1 MNVLILTDFSK
12 VAENAGKYA
21 VHFLGN
27 VPANFYLLNI
37 ETFNFRGVPL
47 DFINEKKC
55 MAQDRLKS
63 SLEYLQKETPNKAHK
78 FQAHFSEDNLV
89 SATRKFVEEKKI
101 DLIVMGAAGKEYPQN
116 AILGNHTYEI
126 IRKIKCN
133 LLAVSQDGIYRQP
146 EKLVLPIDYSVALED
161 KIFQFFDKPGIVK
174 KTHLTVMEIGDH
186 SAAMVTTEVP
196 RQIVAGQFKVDNIR
210 FLEMEE
216 AAIYDE
222 ALLMELQKKFDMI
235 VILGKNL
242 SICDRLLHS
251 RYGICTAIC
260 NKLPILVLHG

>member
-21 VHFLGN
+21 VHFLGK
-27 VPANFYLLNI
+27 VPASFYLLNI
-37 ETFNFRGVPL
+37 ETFNFRGIPL
-47 DFINEKKC
+47 DLINEKKDK
-55 MAQDRLKS
+55 AQDSLKT
-63 SLEYLQKETPNKAHK
+63 SLEYLQKETPNKEHK

-89 SATRKFVEEKKI
+89 TATRKFVEEKKI

-133 LLAVSQDGIYRQP
+133 ILAVSQDSIYSHP
-146 EKLVLPIDYSVALED
+146 EKLVLPIDYSVTLQD
-161 KIFQFFDKPGIVK
+161 KIFQFFEKPGIIESP
-174 KTHLTVMEIGDH
+174 HLTVMEIGDH
-186 SAAMVTTEVP
+186 SAALHAIEVP
-196 RQIVAGQFKVDNIR
+196 RQIVAGQFKVDDIR

-216 AAIYDE
+216 SAIYDE